1 MIPDYIDGPSNTLL
15 SVIHD
20 NNEKAPTNWN
30 GFRELTEKW
39 LTDKKKIINLCKQN
53 IISILLK

>member
-20 NNEKAPTNWN
+20 NNEKAPSNWN
-30 GFRELTEKW
+30 GFRELTEK
-39 LTDKKKIINLCKQN
+39 
-53 IISILLK
+53 